1 MGSDLGRAGGS
12 PAVELKGIEKRFIT
26 QVAVHPL
33 DLKVAPGEFH
43 NSAGPERVRQNGFL
57 LRMIAGLEVPTAGRI
72 MIFGEDVTNRPP
84 NERPLNLVFQR
95 PTLFQHL
102 NVADNIAFGQSS
114 GGEGREEVSQK
125 QRDLLEL
132 VRPGRL
138 WLSPGNRAF
147 GRPSP
152 GVPPWPVRSPTT
164 RRCCCWTS
172 LFRLWTWRFGGN
184 CKAN

>member
-1 MGSDLGRAGGS
+1 MKPGAAGTLPLSDQRHVGSDLGRAGGS

-33 DLKVAPGEFH
+33 DLKVAPGEFITLL
-43 NSAGPERVRQNGFL
+43 GPSGCGKTTL

-95 PTLFQHL
+95 PTLFPHL
-102 NVADNIAFGQSS
+102 NVADNIAFGQAQEGQQ
-114 GGEGREEVSQK
+114 GGGVAKAAGPPGAS
-125 QRDLLEL
+125 
-132 VRPGRL
+132 RPGRL

-147 GRPSP
+147 GRPGPS
-152 GVPPWPVRSPTT
+152 
-164 RRCCCWTS
+164 
-172 LFRLWTWRFGGN
+172 
-184 CKAN
+184 A